1 MAPLSPHLPM
11 PMALRPC
18 QVYFTYKA
26 PISVR
31 VLLGDKQPWYGAES
45 PEGHSLEPGVRH
57 PKTEQEDHSGPVSLP

>member
-1 MAPLSPHLPM
+1 MDYWGGGGGGGGGGGAKSMLVAPLKLLGGGLAPCPPLPM

-31 VLLGDKQPWYGAES
+31 VLPGDNAALVWC
-45 PEGHSLEPGVRH
+45 
-57 PKTEQEDHSGPVSLP
+57 